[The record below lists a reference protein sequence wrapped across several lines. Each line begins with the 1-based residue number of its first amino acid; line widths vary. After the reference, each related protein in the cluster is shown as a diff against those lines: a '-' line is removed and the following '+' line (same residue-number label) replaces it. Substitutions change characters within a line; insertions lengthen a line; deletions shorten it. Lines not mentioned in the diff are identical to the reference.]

1 MKKLILWMVC
11 LFALCSCSQ
20 LGREESAIEAEVTD
34 RYFVTEQSAAEIA
47 QTFFRGEPTIL
58 VGSDGATKLRAS
70 DGKGSLPTYYIYT
83 TQQGGFVIVSATE
96 VAYPIL
102 GYSREGEI
110 DMDNLPCGL
119 EMMLGGY
126 SQEITQA
133 RRLSLEPNAE
143 IKSLRA
149 GLKATDPQGD
159 VVVASLLGD
168 INWDQMPYYN
178 ALCPAPQVPV
188 GCVATATSQIMRFWE
203 YPERAKGHHSY
214 RSKKFGV
221 LSHDFNYALDW
232 AAMPKTKLDA
242 ANYDI
247 ARFCYGVAV
256 SMDMN
261 FDYAYNGGSGTV
273 HGNVPSALIRFY
285 GYPKMV
291 TRVARYAYSD
301 EDWLAMMKNELDHG
315 RPIQYG
321 GSGKGGGHSFVLDG
335 YDDADYFHVNWGWGG
350 QSNGWFKL
358 DAMNPDELGTG
369 GGDGGFNNGQ
379 DAVINI
385 APPQVVLGDNNEPIK
400 EDTEKPEV
408 DTLEYPAVTIWNPSE
423 IFIRYTNF
431 NGVVT
436 YSQGSGYTAYLSK
449 SIRVPVGGT
458 LNYEIEPVLGLA
470 TAVPAYVIAVD
481 YNRDG
486 KFDIADGTIELPV
499 VKKPGNA
506 DTFKG
511 SFQIPE
517 SIGKGI
523 YRMRIYLGNDW
534 LANPNKNQNSGEY
547 EDYQIVLY

>member
-1 MKKLILWMVC
+1 M
-11 LFALCSCSQ
+11 S
-20 LGREESAIEAEVTD
+20 
-34 RYFVTEQSAAEIA
+34 
-47 QTFFRGEPTIL
+47 
-58 VGSDGATKLRAS
+58 
-70 DGKGSLPTYYIYT
+70 
-83 TQQGGFVIVSATE
+83 
-96 VAYPIL
+96 
-102 GYSREGEI
+102 
-110 DMDNLPCGL
+110 
-119 EMMLGGY
+119 
-126 SQEITQA
+126 
-133 RRLSLEPNAE
+133 
-143 IKSLRA
+143 
-149 GLKATDPQGD
+149 
-159 VVVASLLGD
+159 
-168 INWDQMPYYN
+168 
-178 ALCPAPQVPV
+178 
-188 GCVATATSQIMRFWE
+188 
-203 YPERAKGHHSY
+203 
-214 RSKKFGV
+214 
-221 LSHDFNYALDW
+221 
-232 AAMPKTKLDA
+232 
-242 ANYDI
+242 
-247 ARFCYGVAV
+247 
-256 SMDMN
+256 
-261 FDYAYNGGSGTV
+261 
-273 HGNVPSALIRFY
+273 
-285 GYPKMV
+285 
-291 TRVARYAYSD
+291 
-301 EDWLAMMKNELDHG
+301 
-315 RPIQYG
+315 
-321 GSGKGGGHSFVLDG
+321 
-335 YDDADYFHVNWGWGG
+335 
-350 QSNGWFKL
+350 
-358 DAMNPDELGTG
+358 LGTG

-423 IFIRYTNF
+423 IFIRYTKF
-431 NGVVT
+431 NNLVT